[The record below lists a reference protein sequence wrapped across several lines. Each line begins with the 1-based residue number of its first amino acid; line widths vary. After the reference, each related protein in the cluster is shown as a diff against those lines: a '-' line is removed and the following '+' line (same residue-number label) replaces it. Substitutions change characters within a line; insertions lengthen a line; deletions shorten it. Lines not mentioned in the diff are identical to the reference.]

1 LPVANK
7 EVDATN
13 SLCINRPIFPIH
25 LQQEANEPAFLR
37 RDIIK
42 IMKTLII
49 GDIHGCFSEL
59 QELLDKAG
67 IAVDDRII
75 ALGDI
80 VDRGP
85 NSVQVLDFFSN
96 HSSRLSLMGNHER
109 KHIRGARHEV
119 HLALSQIISREEF
132 GAGYPQALEQMGRFS
147 LFLDLSEAVLVH
159 GYLEPGVPLEQQ
171 RDTVLCG
178 TMSGDHYLRSQY
190 EQPWYALYNGDKPV
204 IVGHHD
210 HLRNGQPFIYQR
222 VYCLDTSCVHGGT
235 LTGLLL
241 PEFKLVS
248 VPSRR
253 DYWRETRQKFAMTKS
268 PQQAVPPKR
277 TLPDGWDDAS
287 EQILEKIAVL
297 AQAESQRILAELQ
310 NDPGFSKSTP
320 REQAKAYAAAVG
332 SEMPWAALLHQA
344 RNGEIRLDT
353 ARRLFKSQVEVRDL
367 LSKLNGI
374 NQKE

>member
-1 LPVANK
+1 MV
-7 EVDATN
+7 
-13 SLCINRPIFPIH
+13 
-25 LQQEANEPAFLR
+25 
-37 RDIIK
+37 
-42 IMKTLII
+42 MKTFVI
-49 GDIHGCFSEL
+49 GDIHGCFTEL
-59 QELLDKAG
+59 EDLLDKAG
-67 IAVDDRII
+67 VAEDDRII

-85 NSVQVLDFFSN
+85 DSVQVLDFFSD
-96 HSSRLSLMGNHER
+96 HPSRLSLMGNHER

-119 HLALSQIISREEF
+119 RLALSQIISREEF
-132 GAGYPQALEQMGRFS
+132 GTGYPQALEWMGRFA

-159 GYLEPGVPLEQQ
+159 GYLEPGVSLEQQ

-190 EQPWYALYNGDKPV
+190 DQPWYALYDGEKPV

-210 HLRNGQPFIYQR
+210 HLRNGQPFIYQDR
-222 VYCLDTSCVHGGT
+222 IFCLDTSCVHGGT

-253 DYWRETRQKFAMTKS
+253 DYWRETRQRFAKTKS
-268 PQQAVPPKR
+268 PQQVAPPKR

-287 EQILEKIAVL
+287 EQILTRIAAL
-297 AQAESQRILAELQ
+297 AQAESIRILAELR
-310 NDPGFSKSTP
+310 DGTGFSESTS
-320 REQAKAYAAAVG
+320 RQQAKAYAAAVG

-344 RNGEIRLDT
+344 RNGEIQLDT
-353 ARRLFKSQVEVRDL
+353 ARRLFKSQAEVHDL
-367 LSKLNGI
+367 LSKLDGI

>member
-1 LPVANK
+1 
-7 EVDATN
+7 
-13 SLCINRPIFPIH
+13 
-25 LQQEANEPAFLR
+25 
-37 RDIIK
+37 
-42 IMKTLII
+42 MKTLII

-67 IAVDDRII
+67 VADDDRVI

-85 NSVQVLDFFSN
+85 DSVQVLDFFSN
-96 HSSRLSLMGNHER
+96 YPSRLSLMGNHER

-119 HLALSQIISREEF
+119 RLALSQIISRGEF
-132 GAGYPQALEQMGRFS
+132 GADYPQALERMGRFP
-147 LFLDLSEAVLVH
+147 LFLDLPEAVLVH

-178 TMSGDHYLRSQY
+178 TMSGDHYLRNQY
-190 EQPWYALYNGDKPV
+190 EQPWFTMYDGEKPV

-210 HLRNGQPFIYQR
+210 HLRNGQPFIYQDR
-222 VYCLDTSCVHGGT
+222 VYCLDTSCVHGRT

-253 DYWRETRQKFAMTKS
+253 DYWRETRQKFTMSKS
-268 PQQAVPPKR
+268 PKQVAPPKR

-287 EQILEKIAVL
+287 EQILERIAVL
-297 AQAESQRILAELQ
+297 AQAESLRVLAQLK
-310 NDPGFSKSTP
+310 DVPGFSESTP
-320 REQAKAYAAAVG
+320 RQQAKAYAAAVG
-332 SEMPWAALLHQA
+332 SEMPWVALLHQA

-353 ARRLFKSQVEVRDL
+353 ARRLFKSQAELRDL
-367 LSKLNGI
+367 CSWLNGTE
-374 NQKE
+374 KE